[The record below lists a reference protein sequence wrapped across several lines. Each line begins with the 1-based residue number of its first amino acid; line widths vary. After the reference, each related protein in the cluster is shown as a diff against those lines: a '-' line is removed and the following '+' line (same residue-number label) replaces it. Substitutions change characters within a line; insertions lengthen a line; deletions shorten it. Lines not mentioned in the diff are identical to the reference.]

1 MVGDSGG
8 RGEGEVEGNN
18 EEKRRQGDK
27 RGKKKEMIQR
37 ERRED

>member
-1 MVGDSGG
+1 MGDGGEKGGSG
-8 RGEGEVEGNN
+8 VEGSN

-27 RGKKKEMIQR
+27 RGKKKEIIQR